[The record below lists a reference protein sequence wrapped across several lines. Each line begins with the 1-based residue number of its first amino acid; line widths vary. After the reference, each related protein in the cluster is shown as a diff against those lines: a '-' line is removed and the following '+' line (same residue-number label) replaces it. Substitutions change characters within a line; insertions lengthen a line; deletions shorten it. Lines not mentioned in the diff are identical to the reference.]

1 MSPLPSTQ
9 TPTPRRFLLPKRGT
23 QSSQTP
29 TAPPRFH
36 STPRFASSSVPRPTQ
51 ARTGV
56 DIEDVEE
63 VGDHSQETSQYSG
76 DDEDEQP
83 VHKKHDPLHDSI
95 EVESDDALPS
105 QNGSLAISDHES
117 DTQEPG
123 FIDRE
128 MSTSPSM
135 PYQSSPIEEREAKRR
150 RLSISPMLE
159 SGPTEE
165 EENYPPDGIQEEMHQ
180 RDRTPTQDSAQSIQD
195 AIPVHNESKALQQP
209 TFRAPPRFKP
219 IELDPTMEGLPAAF
233 SPQRRGA
240 KYIAGGLAAGLQAWL
255 SEVKGWEGVVPV
267 TTSTTKVT
275 VEEIRPGRRMYLVRG
290 RTSTAEGKRYMLAGE
305 GKLTG
310 LSQRVPVS
318 VGSVVEVGQ
327 PVWDIEL
334 DEETWTVACDW
345 GKRVCLI
352 MPKRLRQEYGWLVEG
367 IPKVE
372 WTEAE
377 LELRLEDLLLG
388 LSHRNVFIFIDA
400 IDEQKVGF

>member
-1 MSPLPSTQ
+1 MSPPPS

-29 TAPPRFH
+29 TALPRFH

-63 VGDHSQETSQYSG
+63 VGDHSREISQHSG
-76 DDEDEQP
+76 DDDDDEQP
-83 VHKKHDPLHDSI
+83 VSKKHDPIHDSI

-105 QNGSLAISDHES
+105 QNDSLAISDQES

-123 FIDRE
+123 LIDRE
-128 MSTSPSM
+128 MSTSPDV

-150 RLSISPMLE
+150 RVSISPMLE
-159 SGPTEE
+159 SSPLEE
-165 EENYPPDGIQEEMHQ
+165 GEYYAPNGIQEEIHQ
-180 RDRTPTQDSAQSIQD
+180 RDRTPTQDSTQSIQD
-195 AIPVHNESKALQQP
+195 AIPVQDESKATQRP

-219 IELDPTMEGLPAAF
+219 VELDPTMDGLPAAF

-240 KYIAGGLAAGLQAWL
+240 KYIAGGLAAELQGWL
-255 SEVKGWEGVVPV
+255 SEVKGWKGVVP
-267 TTSTTKVT
+267 TTTSSTTKVT

-290 RTSTAEGKRYMLAGE
+290 RTGTAQGKRYLLAGE

-310 LSQRVPVS
+310 LGQRMPVS

-327 PVWDIEL
+327 PVWDVKL
-334 DEETWTVACDW
+334 DGETWTVACDW
-345 GKRVCLI
+345 GVSK
-352 MPKRLRQEYGWLVEG
+352 
-367 IPKVE
+367 
-372 WTEAE
+372 E
-377 LELRLEDLLLG
+377 LG
-388 LSHRNVFIFIDA
+388 
-400 IDEQKVGF
+400 EQ